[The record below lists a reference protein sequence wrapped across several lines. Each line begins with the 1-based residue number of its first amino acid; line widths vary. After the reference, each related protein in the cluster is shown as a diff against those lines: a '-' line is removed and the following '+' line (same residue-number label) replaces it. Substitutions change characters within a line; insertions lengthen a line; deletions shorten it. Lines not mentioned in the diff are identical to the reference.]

1 VPPDQNLPVT
11 SRATLAT
18 VLARPQFLLLTI
30 GQTVSQLGDR
40 LHNMALLAL
49 VDAAAQSRTTGVEV
63 AKIGV
68 VFLAPTVFAPI
79 VGALVD
85 RMNKR
90 TTMIVCDLLRALT
103 VACVPWLYH
112 ATGFIWPAY
121 VVAFL
126 VGLLGVFFNAAK
138 MALIPDLVAEHQLMP
153 ANAALATIGR
163 FATVAGIVGGGV
175 MVSWTIW
182 DRVGW
187 TGYEAGFYLDSA
199 SYSISVITLVVIMM
213 LSRVHASR
221 QPSEHPFIESA
232 EVVRD
237 EVRHIRGDMLSTF
250 TLIRSH
256 HGLRFVFL
264 MVIVLG
270 SLAASIY
277 AILTAAALDIL
288 DVGTRGVGFLGGLLA
303 GGMIVGSLIVGF
315 VGTRFDK
322 RWLMILGCLV
332 MGLFMIGGSFAFTY
346 AVLLPI
352 SFLGGTVLAPVMVA
366 MDTLLHE
373 WAPARSRALVFSTRD
388 LVLGATFITF
398 ASIVGFG
405 LALLEPWTDNQYA
418 VAMRICGILVS
429 AAAVSSA
436 LTQRHVPAEQARAA

>member
-1 VPPDQNLPVT
+1 VPPDRNLPVP

-18 VLARPQFLLLTI
+18 VLARPQFVLLTI

-49 VDAAAQSRTTGVEV
+49 VGAAAESRTTGVEIGKVGV
-63 AKIGV
+63 A
-68 VFLAPTVFAPI
+68 FLAPTVFAPL

-90 TTMIVCDLLRALT
+90 ATMIACDLLRAVI
-103 VACVPWLYH
+103 VAFIPWLYH
-112 ATGFIWPAY
+112 STGFIWPAY
-121 VVAFL
+121 VAAFL

-138 MALIPDLVAEHQLMP
+138 MALIPDLVDEHMLMP

-182 DRVGW
+182 ERVGW

-199 SYSISVITLVVIMM
+199 SYAISVITLSVIMM
-213 LSRVHASR
+213 LSRRHDQR
-221 QPSEHPFIESA
+221 QASEHPFIESA
-232 EVVRD
+232 EAVRE

-250 TLIRSH
+250 ALIKSH

-270 SLAASIY
+270 TIAGSIY
-277 AILTAAALDIL
+277 VILTAAALAVFDA
-288 DVGTRGVGFLGGLLA
+288 GTQGVGFLGGLLA
-303 GGMIVGSLIVGF
+303 GGMIVGSLLVGL
-315 VGTRFDK
+315 VGSRYDK
-322 RWLMILGCLV
+322 RWIMILGCLV
-332 MGLFMIGGSFAFTY
+332 MGLFMLGGSLQFTY
-346 AVLLPI
+346 VVFLPI
-352 SFLGGTVLAPVMVA
+352 AFMGGVVLAPVMVS

-373 WAPARSRALVFSTRD
+373 WAPTRSRALIFSTRD
-388 LVLGATFITF
+388 LVLGAVFITVSQTIGF
-398 ASIVGFG
+398 A
-405 LALLEPWTDNQYA
+405 LAILETWTDEPSA
-418 VAMRICGILVS
+418 VAMRICGSIVFL
-429 AAAVSSA
+429 AAASAA
-436 LTQRHVPAEQARAA
+436 LTQRRIPANQPRAA